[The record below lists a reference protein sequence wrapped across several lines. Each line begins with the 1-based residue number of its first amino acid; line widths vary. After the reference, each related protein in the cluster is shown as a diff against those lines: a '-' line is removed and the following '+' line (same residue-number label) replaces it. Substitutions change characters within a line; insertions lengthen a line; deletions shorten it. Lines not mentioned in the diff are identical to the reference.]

1 MNGSLS
7 CSANNCVHYT
17 NNMCTANKIHV
28 SGLNASI
35 TPDTH
40 CSTFQERNL
49 ENTLNSL
56 SNLNINGEIKQFFTN
71 SGIVMYPEIECDAK
85 ACKFNESGMCSSQN
99 VNIIGSDAVNSNFTY
114 CNTFCK

>member
-71 SGIVMYPEIECDAK
+71 SGIVMYPEILPTVILFANK
-85 ACKFNESGMCSSQN
+85 T
-99 VNIIGSDAVNSNFTY
+99 TY
-114 CNTFCK
+114 IQCVVFIF